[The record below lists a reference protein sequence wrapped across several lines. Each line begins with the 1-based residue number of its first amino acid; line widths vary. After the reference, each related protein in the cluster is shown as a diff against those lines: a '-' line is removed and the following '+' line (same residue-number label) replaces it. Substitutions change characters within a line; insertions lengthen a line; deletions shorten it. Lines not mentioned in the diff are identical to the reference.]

1 MHLYFSLNQRQ
12 LCVSAT
18 GKPPDFK
25 SGGFVAFVSA
35 FFSRTA
41 GVAMLALCAYPINF
55 DLFRA

>member
-1 MHLYFSLNQRQ
+1 MGSNYACLHRLSSFTQKS
-12 LCVSAT
+12 
-18 GKPPDFK
+18 PDFK

-41 GVAMLALCAYPINF
+41 GIAMLALCAYPIKF

>member
-1 MHLYFSLNQRQ
+1 MNLHFSLNERR

-41 GVAMLALCAYPINF
+41 GIAMLALCAYPINF
-55 DLFRA
+55 DLSRA